1 VAKNA
6 VRACSYIV
14 PFFFTFT
21 LVKTNM
27 TPVKHNMPQAVS
39 LQQQL
44 QKERKERRE
53 VETSLAATQSS
64 LQESQAAAADAHV
77 HAKQIHD
84 DLEKER
90 QRSAAELKQ
99 QVDGEMHKVSLAGS
113 MAMAENERL
122 AASAS
127 ELELRLKQ
135 ALHQVEVKEH
145 ELMSRNEDLLQVLVG
160 VELCRCLLGV
170 AITHHV
176 FCFFFFF
183 FRHHHGRNDNGC

>member
-1 VAKNA
+1 
-6 VRACSYIV
+6 
-14 PFFFTFT
+14 
-21 LVKTNM
+21 M

-64 LQESQAAAADAHV
+64 LQESQAVAADAHV
-77 HAKQIHD
+77 HAKQVHD

-113 MAMAENERL
+113 KAMAENERL
-122 AASAS
+122 AASVS

-135 ALHQVEVKEH
+135 ALHQVELKEH
-145 ELMSRNEDLLQVLVG
+145 ALTSRDEDLLQVLVG
-160 VELCRCLLGV
+160 VELCRGLLGV
-170 AITHHV
+170 TITHHV
-176 FCFFFFF
+176 FCFFF